1 MRPLDLVD
9 FRSEM
14 LRLGTPQGLRVTGAC
29 A

>member
-9 FRSEM
+9 FRSDI
-14 LRLGTPQGLRVTGAC
+14 LRLGTSQGLRVTGAC